1 MSVRFRPEADLRRV
15 STDNPVGMFPAL
27 KISSLSDSCCQG
39 QIDAGALEV
48 RQRRVLILV
57 LVINAATFLMMVTA
71 ATFSGSSALLSG
83 ALDNFGD
90 ALTYALS
97 LAVVG
102 AASAA
107 KARVA
112 LFKGLL
118 IFGAALAV
126 AVQIGWRI
134 SHVETPVFETMGIAA
149 LLNLGANLLCLRLLY
164 PYRNGDVN
172 MSSVWECSRNDV
184 WEGFAVIG
192 AALAVWVFG
201 SGWPDIA
208 IAIALLVL
216 FLHSAGRVLRRAW
229 RELYPAL
236 SPN

>member
-1 MSVRFRPEADLRRV
+1 MA
-15 STDNPVGMFPAL
+15 
-27 KISSLSDSCCQG
+27 DSCCQNE
-39 QIDAGALEV
+39 IDVGALQV
-48 RQRRVLILV
+48 RQRRVLIVV
-57 LVINAATFLMMVTA
+57 LVINTMTFLMMATA
-71 ATFSGSSALLSG
+71 AASSGSSSLLSG

-102 AASAA
+102 AAGAA

-126 AVQIGWRI
+126 AVQISWRL
-134 SHVETPVFETMGIAA
+134 SHMDTPVVATMGGAAA
-149 LLNLGANLLCLRLLY
+149 LNLAANLWCLRLLY

-184 WEGFAVIG
+184 AEGIAVIG
-192 AALAVWVFG
+192 AVVAVWVFS
-201 SGWPDIA
+201 SGWPDVVIA
-208 IAIALLVL
+208 MALLVL
-216 FLHSAGRVLRRAW
+216 FLRSAARVLRRAW
-229 RELYPAL
+229 GELYAVSKAVPADRM
-236 SPN
+236 

>member
-1 MSVRFRPEADLRRV
+1 MS
-15 STDNPVGMFPAL
+15 DN
-27 KISSLSDSCCQG
+27 CCQS
-39 QIDAGALEV
+39 QIDAGALEE

-57 LVINAATFLMMVTA
+57 LVINAATFIMMITA
-71 ATFSGSSALLSG
+71 AGFSGSSSLLSG

-97 LAVVG
+97 LAVIG
-102 AASAA
+102 ATCAA

-126 AVQIGWRI
+126 AVQIAWRI
-134 SHVETPVFETMGIAA
+134 PHVGTPVFETMGIAA

-172 MSSVWECSRNDV
+172 MASVWECSRNDIASNLSV
-184 WEGFAVIG
+184 FV
-192 AALAVWVFG
+192 AAGAVWFTG
-201 SGWPDIA
+201 SGWPDIVVA
-208 IAIALLVL
+208 IGLVWLLMNSAVRVISSAL
-216 FLHSAGRVLRRAW
+216 AELR
-229 RELYPAL
+229 EPT
-236 SPN
+236 